1 MKSNAVLGR
10 RPFLTCVATAVAIA
24 SSGGAR
30 SDQTVSESG
39 TPCSPSEEA
48 TVTPDGRFPAT
59 VDRIVDG
66 EHVVLLV
73 ETHGEVIAQYD
84 VARTTLPTIREGD
97 RVLVTVS
104 DTALTAVYTG
114 TGTRRGIDR
123 VRPTAA
129 AW

>member
-10 RPFLTCVATAVAIA
+10 RSFLARVATAVATA

-30 SDQTVSESG
+30 SDQTTSESG
-39 TPCSPSEEA
+39 TPPSPSAEA

-59 VDRIVDG
+59 VDRVVDG
-66 EHVVLLV
+66 EHVVLLA
-73 ETHGEVIAQYD
+73 EAHGEVIAQYD

-97 RVLVTVS
+97 RVFVTVS
-104 DTALTAVYTG
+104 DTALTAVYTEA
-114 TGTRRGIDR
+114 GTRQEIDR
-123 VRPTAA
+123 VQPTAA